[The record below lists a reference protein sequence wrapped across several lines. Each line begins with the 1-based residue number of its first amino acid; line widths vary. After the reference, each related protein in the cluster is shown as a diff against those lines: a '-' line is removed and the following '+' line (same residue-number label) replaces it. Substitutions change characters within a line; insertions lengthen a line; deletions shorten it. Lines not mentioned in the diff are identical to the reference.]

1 MFVRESVGVEATL
14 ALKVIS
20 FFAGK
25 NPNLSYKLRYSLFSS
40 LDLLTP
46 SPSFATFYIA
56 FVASL
61 ICFLSLL
68 FGSHVQIT
76 IFAFFN
82 LDEEASYLQFLSF
95 FLFSYPPLLSN
106 VVP

>member
-1 MFVRESVGVEATL
+1 MGGWVNGGSGGMEMFVRESVGVEATL
-14 ALKVIS
+14 ALKVIG

-25 NPNLSYKLRYSLFSS
+25 NANLSCKVRYSLFSS
-40 LDLLTP
+40 LDLTP

-68 FGSHVQIT
+68 FWYHVQIT
-76 IFAFFN
+76 IFGFFK
-82 LDEEASYLQFLSF
+82 LDEEGS
-95 FLFSYPPLLSN
+95 
-106 VVP
+106 

>member
-1 MFVRESVGVEATL
+1 MSGWVEEWGCLSGSLFGVEARL

-25 NPNLSYKLRYSLFSS
+25 NPNLSCKLRYSLFSS
-40 LDLLTP
+40 LDLTP
-46 SPSFATFYIA
+46 SPSFAAFYIA

-68 FGSHVQIT
+68 LWSHVQIT
-76 IFAFFN
+76 IFAFFK
-82 LDEEASYLQFLSF
+82 LDEEGS
-95 FLFSYPPLLSN
+95 
-106 VVP
+106 